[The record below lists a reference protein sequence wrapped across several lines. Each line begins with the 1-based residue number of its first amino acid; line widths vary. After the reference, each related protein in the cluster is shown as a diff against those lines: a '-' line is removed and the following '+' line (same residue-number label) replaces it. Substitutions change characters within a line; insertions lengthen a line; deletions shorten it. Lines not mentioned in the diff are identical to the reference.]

1 MINSLDFPLKE
12 GTLSLPLILR
22 MFSLETEIFIPRN
35 ISVTAYFFAVFIPYK
50 MFIHLFSNFHDLW
63 WDACYYFCDCF
74 SLCNVFF
81 FLAAFKLFFSSLFSM
96 VCLWCIWAYF
106 PSVFSCFRFTEFE
119 LIHLCQQFTLNV
131 IQEHKSP
138 WFDICGSS
146 FGFLKVK
153 KKKRGN
159 KIDNSEKC

>member
-1 MINSLDFPLKE
+1 MQEEISLFITKSFSMINSLDFPLKE

-81 FLAAFKLFFSSLFSM
+81 FSRCFQVIFLIFIFYGLLMMYLSILPFS
-96 VCLWCIWAYF
+96 
-106 PSVFSCFRFTEFE
+106 
-119 LIHLCQQFTLNV
+119 
-131 IQEHKSP
+131 
-138 WFDICGSS
+138 
-146 FGFLKVK
+146 FLMFQVHWVWINTFVPAIYSQCDS
-153 KKKRGN
+153 GT
-159 KIDNSEKC
+159 

>member
-1 MINSLDFPLKE
+1 MQEEISLFITKSFSMINSLDFPLKE

-81 FLAAFKLFFSSLFSM
+81 FLSLLSSYFSHLYFLWFAYDVSEHTSLQFSH
-96 VCLWCIWAYF
+96 VSGSL
-106 PSVFSCFRFTEFE
+106 S
-119 LIHLCQQFTLNV
+119 LN
-131 IQEHKSP
+131 
-138 WFDICGSS
+138 
-146 FGFLKVK
+146 
-153 KKKRGN
+153 
-159 KIDNSEKC
+159 